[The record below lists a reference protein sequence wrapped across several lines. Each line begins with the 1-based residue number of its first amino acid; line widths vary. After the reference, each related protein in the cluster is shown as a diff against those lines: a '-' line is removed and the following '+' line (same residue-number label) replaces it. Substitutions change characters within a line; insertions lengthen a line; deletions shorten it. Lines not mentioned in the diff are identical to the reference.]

1 MLFSLHNI
9 IEKSKGAVLSSMK
22 TFEYTIGDPHGIHAR
37 PAGILV
43 TCAKKF
49 ASDIT
54 VSKDDRSVDAK
65 RLLAVMSLG
74 GKCGEKLIFT
84 VSGSDEDTAAEQLER
99 CCRENIG

>member
-1 MLFSLHNI
+1 
-9 IEKSKGAVLSSMK
+9 MK
-22 TFEYTIGDPHGIHAR
+22 TFEYTIGDPNGIHAR

-49 ASDIT
+49 NSEIR
-54 VSKDDRSVDAK
+54 VSKGERQVDAK
-65 RLLAVMSLG
+65 RLLSVMSLG
-74 GKCGEKLIFT
+74 GKCGEVLKFT

>member
-1 MLFSLHNI
+1 
-9 IEKSKGAVLSSMK
+9 MK

-49 ASDIT
+49 SSEIT
-54 VSKDDRSVDAK
+54 VSKGDREVDAK

-74 GKCGEKLIFT
+74 GRCGEKLKFT
-84 VSGSDEDTAAEQLER
+84 VSGSDEETAAEQLER